1 MLYSYSF
8 HQLLLLTVLAIVAGE
23 EDVLPAVNSRPGP
36 QDGRIVGGWATNIT
50 HFPHQVSLQLG
61 TRHVCGGTI
70 IAPNIILTAAHCVVK
85 VNEPQSYAIR
95 AGSTLWSSGGSYIR
109 ARRIIPHSQFNAP
122 THMNND
128 IALVLLQKSLVYSPS
143 IQPIGLVLST
153 DIVSAQAQLF
163 VSGWGS
169 TTVDQVV
176 TSPRLHYTAVVQM
189 DRQRCTQN
197 YFGAGTVTGTMFCAG
212 SKSGLGDRDS
222 CMGDSGGPLVT
233 NVAGRFKLLGIV
245 SWGLGC
251 ANAQY
256 PGVYTYVTAYGT
268 WLTQTLSTLA

>member
-1 MLYSYSF
+1 MLYSYP
-8 HQLLLLTVLAIVAGE
+8 QLLLLVWLAIVAGQ
-23 EDVLPAVNSRPGP
+23 EDILPTAVNSRPGP

-61 TRHVCGGTI
+61 TRHICGGTI
-70 IAPNIILTAAHCVVK
+70 IAPNVILTAAHCVVK
-85 VNEPQSYAIR
+85 VDEPQSYSIR

-109 ARRIIPHSQFNAP
+109 ARRIIPHGQFNAP

-128 IALVLLQKSLVYSPS
+128 IALVLLQKSLVYSS
-143 IQPIGLVLST
+143 AIQPISLVVST
-153 DIVSAQAQLF
+153 DNVPVQAQLF

-169 TTVDQVV
+169 TSVDQVV
-176 TSPRLHYTAVVQM
+176 TSPRLHYTTVVQM
-189 DRQRCTQN
+189 DRLRCTQN

-222 CMGDSGGPLVT
+222 CMGDSGGPLITKVG
-233 NVAGRFKLLGIV
+233 GRFKLLGIV

-256 PGVYTYVTAYGT
+256 PGVYTYVTAYGA
-268 WLTQTLSTLA
+268 WLAQTLSTLA

>member
-1 MLYSYSF
+1 MLYI
-8 HQLLLLTVLAIVAGE
+8 QLLLLTAFLAIAAGQDME
-23 EDVLPAVNSRPGP
+23 ESLPAVSSVPGP
-36 QDGRIVGGWATNIT
+36 QDGRIVGGWETNIT

-61 TRHVCGGTI
+61 TRHICGGAI

-85 VNEPQSYAIR
+85 VNEPQSYAVR

-109 ARRIIPHSQFNAP
+109 ARRIIPHGQFNSP

-128 IALVLLQKSLVYSPS
+128 IALILLQKSLVYSS
-143 IQPIGLVLST
+143 LIQPISSVTPS

-169 TTVDQVV
+169 TTIDQVA
-176 TSPRLHYTAVVQM
+176 TAPRLHYTTVVQM

-222 CMGDSGGPLVT
+222 CMGDSGGPLITKVS
-233 NVAGRFKLLGIV
+233 GRFKLLGIV

-251 ANAQY
+251 ASAQY
-256 PGVYTYVTAYGT
+256 PGVYTYVTAHGG
-268 WLTQTLSTLA
+268 WLTQTLNTLA